1 MMDIGESATEK
12 NQVHV
17 QMGVNTTQ
25 TVNEEYCINC
35 HAQTW
40 SEHRY
45 RETPVSALTV
55 RQIPWY

>member
-25 TVNEEYCINC
+25 TLQYSIENQTVNEGYCINC
-35 HAQTW
+35 HAQT
-40 SEHRY
+40 
-45 RETPVSALTV
+45 
-55 RQIPWY
+55 

>member
-35 HAQTW
+35 HAQT
-40 SEHRY
+40 
-45 RETPVSALTV
+45 
-55 RQIPWY
+55 

>member
-25 TVNEEYCINC
+25 TLQYSIENQTVNEEYCINC
-35 HAQTW
+35 HAQT
-40 SEHRY
+40 
-45 RETPVSALTV
+45 
-55 RQIPWY
+55 